1 MKNKI
6 LKGGFILLIMSIFI
20 VNNEKKEDA
29 MTTADKDAIKTE
41 IQAME
46 GAFAA
51 AYNSRNTDEIIYYT
65 DDAICF

>member
-6 LKGGFILLIMSIFI
+6 LKGGFLLLIMSIFI
-20 VNNEKKEDA
+20 VDKKKEAA

>member
-6 LKGGFILLIMSIFI
+6 LKGGFLLLIMSIFI
-20 VNNEKKEDA
+20 VDKKKEDA

-46 GAFAA
+46 SAFAA

>member
-6 LKGGFILLIMSIFI
+6 LKGGFLLLIMSIFI
-20 VNNEKKEDA
+20 VDKKKEDA